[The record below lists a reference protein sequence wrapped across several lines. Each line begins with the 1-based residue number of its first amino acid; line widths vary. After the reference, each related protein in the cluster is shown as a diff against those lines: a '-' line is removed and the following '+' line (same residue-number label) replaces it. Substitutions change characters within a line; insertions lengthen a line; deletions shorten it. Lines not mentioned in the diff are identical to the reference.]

1 MLRRKPSM
9 AFAPGAYVF
18 PGGSVDQR
26 DVDEEVAWAGPG
38 VDHWGQVFDAPP
50 HLARA
55 LVCAAVRETF
65 EESGVLLAG
74 PSAGSVV
81 ADTTGEDWEA
91 DRQALLDRSLSLA
104 EMLAR
109 RELILRADLLRP
121 WSRWITPA
129 VEPRRFDARFFA
141 AALPEGQ
148 RTRDVGGEAAAV
160 QWITPADALE
170 AGRAGQIQLW
180 LPTAMT
186 LAELAEHADVGA
198 VLAAQREVRPLLP
211 EVVVTEGATC
221 AEGARRPGIPA
232 VTGAGEIDGSGTD
245 RARCV
250 LAPNPGLMTLDGT
263 NTWLVAEP
271 GSATTVV
278 VDPGP
283 DDGAHLR
290 RVVSVAEQAGQR
302 IAAIVLTH
310 GHADHSG
317 GARAL
322 AGTDR
327 RWRAGRRPGA
337 PARRRGPAAGRGR
350 RGQRL
355 RDRGRRD
362 ARAHGGLGLPVP
374 ARRRRGAHR

>member
-26 DVDEEVAWAGPG
+26 DADEEVAWAGPG

-50 HLARA
+50 ELARA

-74 PSAGSVV
+74 PSADSVV

-91 DRQALLDRSLSLA
+91 DRQALLDRSLSLG

-109 RELILRADLLRP
+109 RNLILRADLLRP

-141 AALPEGQ
+141 AALPAGQ

-160 QWITPADALE
+160 QWIAPAGALA

-186 LAELAEHADVGA
+186 LAELAEYPDAAA
-198 VLAAQREVRPLLP
+198 VLAARREVRPLLP
-211 EVVVTEGATC
+211 EVIISEGATWLKV
-221 AEGARRPGIPA
+221 PGDQEYP
-232 VTGAGEIDGSGTD
+232 
-245 RARCV
+245 
-250 LAPNPGLMTLDGT
+250 L
-263 NTWLVAEP
+263 
-271 GSATTVV
+271 
-278 VDPGP
+278 
-283 DDGAHLR
+283 
-290 RVVSVAEQAGQR
+290 
-302 IAAIVLTH
+302 
-310 GHADHSG
+310 
-317 GARAL
+317 
-322 AGTDR
+322 
-327 RWRAGRRPGA
+327 
-337 PARRRGPAAGRGR
+337 
-350 RGQRL
+350 
-355 RDRGRRD
+355 
-362 ARAHGGLGLPVP
+362 
-374 ARRRRGAHR
+374 